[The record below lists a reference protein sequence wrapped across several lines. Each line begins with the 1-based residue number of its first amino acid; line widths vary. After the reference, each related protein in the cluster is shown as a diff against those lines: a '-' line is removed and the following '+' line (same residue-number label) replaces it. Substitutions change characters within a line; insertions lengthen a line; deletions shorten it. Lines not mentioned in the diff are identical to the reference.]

1 MTFAFFLSISLGGLF
16 FVLLEHCTRA
26 GWSVVAR
33 RVAEAIAAN
42 VWLMAVLAIP
52 VVLGMHHLYHW
63 SDAAA
68 VAHDPLIE
76 AKVGFLNPTFFMIRL
91 AIYFTI
97 WGVMATFLYRTSL
110 AQDASGDPALTLRME
125 RLSAPGM
132 VLFALSLNFAAFDLL
147 MSLDPHW
154 FSTIFGVYY
163 FAASVV
169 AFFAVMPKVLW
180 ALQSR
185 GILKNAITVEHY
197 HDFGK
202 LLFAFVVF
210 WAYIA
215 FSQYMLIW
223 YANVPE
229 ETEWFLKRQTGEW
242 TTVSLLLIFG
252 HFVVPFLL
260 LVSRFIK
267 RRPLLARRH
276 RRLCRGDVLGRHV
289 LAGDPRVQP
298 RHRPFRPARHPVLSG
313 HERGVVGG
321 RGVAPQPAPG
331 DRRKRPAPRRVA
343 GLRKRVRMNYEFLIF
358 NFELPALASRG
369 PVGRLGW
376 NSKFI
381 IQNLKLE
388 PPVRYDDPN
397 VAASA
402 VVGIISAILLFVI
415 IVVLQAYFF
424 DAEQAEMEKKV

>member
-1 MTFAFFLSISLGGLF
+1 MPRPTTSPKTFGHSCDSGGHMQGKVLDITTETRRLNGVVRPALVICAILAVVGFGGSLLLARATENGMDHLLETYLVTFAFFLSISLGGLF

-33 RVAEAIAAN
+33 RVAEAVAAN
-42 VWLMAVLAIP
+42 VWVMAILVIP
-52 VVLGMHHLYHW
+52 VVLGMDHLYHW
-63 SDAAA
+63 TDAAA
-68 VAHDPLIE
+68 VAHDPLLE

-91 AIYFTI
+91 AIYFLI
-97 WGVMATFLYRTSL
+97 WGALATFLHRTSV

-125 RLSAPGM
+125 RVSAPGM

-169 AFFAVMPKVLW
+169 AFFAVMPKIIYG
-180 ALQSR
+180 LQMR

-252 HFVVPFLL
+252 HFVLPFLL

-267 RRPLLARRH
+267 RRPLLLAITGGFVAAMCWVDMYWLVIPEFSPGIARFGLLDILCFLGMNGVWSAAVVWRLSRH
-276 RRLCRGDVLGRHV
+276 S
-289 LAGDPRVQP
+289 AIAEKDPRLEESLV
-298 RHRPFRPARHPVLSG
+298 
-313 HERGVVGG
+313 
-321 RGVAPQPAPG
+321 
-331 DRRKRPAPRRVA
+331 
-343 GLRKRVRMNYEFLIF
+343 
-358 NFELPALASRG
+358 FE
-369 PVGRLGW
+369 
-376 NSKFI
+376 
-381 IQNLKLE
+381 
-388 PPVRYDDPN
+388 
-397 VAASA
+397 SA
-402 VVGIISAILLFVI
+402 
-415 IVVLQAYFF
+415 
-424 DAEQAEMEKKV
+424 

>member
-1 MTFAFFLSISLGGLF
+1 MQGKVLDITTETRRLNGVVRPALVICAILAVVGIGGSLVLARGTENGMHHLLETYLVSFAFFLSISLGGLF

-42 VWLMAVLAIP
+42 VWLMAVLAVP

-68 VAHDPLIE
+68 SAHDPLL
-76 AKVGFLNPTFFMIRL
+76 AGKTGFLNPTFFVIRL
-91 AIYFTI
+91 AVYFLI
-97 WGVMATFLYRTSL
+97 WGGLAAFLHRTSV
-110 AQDASGDPALTLRME
+110 AQDRSGDPALTLRME

-169 AFFAVMPKVLW
+169 AFMAVMPKVLW
-180 ALQSR
+180 ALQWR
-185 GILKNAITVEHY
+185 GILKNAVTVEHY

-242 TTVSLLLIFG
+242 TTVSILLIFG

-267 RRPLLARRH
+267 RRPLL
-276 RRLCRGDVLGRHV
+276 
-289 LAGDPRVQP
+289 LAVT
-298 RHRPFRPARHPVLSG
+298 
-313 HERGVVGG
+313 GG
-321 RGVAPQPAPG
+321 FIAAMCWVDMYWLVIPEFSPGVA
-331 DRRKRPAPRRVA
+331 RF
-343 GLRKRVRMNYEFLIF
+343 GLLDILCFLGMN
-358 NFELPALASRG
+358 G
-369 PVGRLGW
+369 VW
-376 NSKFI
+376 
-381 IQNLKLE
+381 
-388 PPVRYDDPN
+388 
-397 VAASA
+397 SA
-402 VVGIISAILLFVI
+402 VVVWRLSRHSAI
-415 IVVLQAYFF
+415 
-424 DAEQAEMEKKV
+424 AEKDPRLEESLVFESA

>member
-1 MTFAFFLSISLGGLF
+1 MQGKVLDITAETRRLNGVVRPALVICAILAVIGFGGSLLLARATENGMDHLLETYLVTFAFFLSISLGGLF

-33 RVAEAIAAN
+33 RVAEAVAAN
-42 VWLMAVLAIP
+42 VWVMAILVIP
-52 VVLGMHHLYHW
+52 VVLGMDHLYHW
-63 SDAAA
+63 TDAAA
-68 VAHDPLIE
+68 VAHDPLL
-76 AKVGFLNPTFFMIRL
+76 AGKTGFLNPTFFMIRL
-91 AIYFTI
+91 AIYFLI
-97 WGVMATFLYRTSL
+97 WGALATFLHRTSV

-125 RLSAPGM
+125 RVSAPGM

-169 AFFAVMPKVLW
+169 AFFAVMPKIIYG
-180 ALQSR
+180 LQMR

-210 WAYIA
+210 WAYIG

-252 HFVVPFLL
+252 HFVLPFLL

-267 RRPLLARRH
+267 RRPLLLAITGGFVAAMCWVDMYWLVIPEFSPGVARFGLLDILCFLGMNGVWSAAVVWRLSRH
-276 RRLCRGDVLGRHV
+276 S
-289 LAGDPRVQP
+289 AIAEKDPRLEESLV
-298 RHRPFRPARHPVLSG
+298 
-313 HERGVVGG
+313 
-321 RGVAPQPAPG
+321 
-331 DRRKRPAPRRVA
+331 
-343 GLRKRVRMNYEFLIF
+343 
-358 NFELPALASRG
+358 FE
-369 PVGRLGW
+369 
-376 NSKFI
+376 
-381 IQNLKLE
+381 
-388 PPVRYDDPN
+388 
-397 VAASA
+397 SA
-402 VVGIISAILLFVI
+402 
-415 IVVLQAYFF
+415 
-424 DAEQAEMEKKV
+424 